1 MSWWMGAGLGFL
13 RGGPFGAVVGG
24 VAQHFLGK
32 KLQSKLHKS
41 LPGIHKKGDF
51 ITCLVIIL
59 TRVGMLCGPLS
70 QNQIGVIH
78 KFFLKNLNFIASDLK
93 AIDPLIHEVQNKN
106 PNIDRFVEEYKNS
119 CKNNYNLLL
128 IALCYQIS
136 LVENNLNEETESLL
150 KKIALQLDI
159 TYDQHNSIRVKYSLE
174 AFKTPYHI
182 LEISSDASNEEVKKA
197 YRSLIRVCH
206 PDRVA
211 HEGEEAVEAAHLKFL
226 EVQAAYQ
233 ELEFIRGL

>member
-1 MSWWMGAGLGFL
+1 MGAGLGFL

-24 VAQHFLGK
+24 VAEHFLGK
-32 KLQSKLHKS
+32 KFQSKLHNS

-59 TRVGMLCGPLS
+59 TRVGMLHGPLS
-70 QNQIGVIH
+70 QNQIGIIH
-78 KFFLKNLNFIASDLK
+78 KFFLKNLNFIESDLK

-106 PNIDRFVEEYKNS
+106 PNIDKFVEEYKNS
-119 CKNNYNLLL
+119 CRNNYNLLL
-128 IALCYQIS
+128 IALCYQIY
-136 LVENNLNEETESLL
+136 LVENNVNQEMESLL

-182 LEISSDASNEEVKKA
+182 LKISSDASNEEVRKA
-197 YRSLIRVCH
+197 YRSLIRACH

-211 HEGEEAVEAAHLKFL
+211 HEGEEAVEEAHLKFL
-226 EVQAAYQ
+226 EIQAAYK
-233 ELEFIRGL
+233 ELESVRGL